1 MNKTLLLFTALA
13 ALAALGLPL
22 LSAQEIRPKEP
33 MLPRMP
39 ERSSWTILFGRAAP
53 EEAGRNEPGKQ
64 ALTNRLTVSKDGT
77 TYRVVS
83 EKPVGGVREAWVVG
97 SVVFLLSSDGLRC
110 AIADSSAFPG
120 TDFSRSD
127 FEAFEWVSAKNF
139 IGSSERENRRVFVFE
154 TDSLKRVLSA
164 RERGLVVD
172 AQMALQGE
180 EPSTPVVVSDEA
192 VLQVLGWAGTV
203 KALLDQSTQRPV
215 LLESG
220 AYRVQVEILAGSP
233 ALSLPAPIRERLDL
247 IAREA
252 SALQKRPTR
261 PAR

>member
-1 MNKTLLLFTALA
+1 MNRQFFTLLTV
-13 ALAALGLPL
+13 GLVYL
-22 LSAQEIRPKEP
+22 QGVVAQEIKPRDPI
-33 MLPRMP
+33 LPRMP
-39 ERSSWTILFGRAAP
+39 ERSSWTIQFGRVAP
-53 EEAGRNEPGKQ
+53 EDPNQTAPGKE
-64 ALTNRLTVSKDGT
+64 ALSNRLTVTKDGT
-77 TYRVVS
+77 TYRVVA

-97 SVVFLLSSDGLRC
+97 SVVFLLAPDGMQC
-110 AIADSSAFPG
+110 AVADSSAFPG

-139 IGSSERENRRVFVFE
+139 TGSGERENRRVFIFE

-172 AQMALQGE
+172 AQLALQGE
-180 EPSTPVVVSDEA
+180 DTSAPTTVSDEA
-192 VLQVLGWAGTV
+192 VLQTLGWAGTV
-203 KALLDQSTQRPV
+203 KALLDQSTQRPIF
-215 LLESG
+215 LESG
-220 AYRVQVEILAGSP
+220 AYRVQVGILSGSA
-233 ALSLPAPIRERLDL
+233 ALTLPTPIRERLDL